1 MEGILDKIF
10 NFDLLTLIYYLFF
23 ISGTVL
29 FNVTLFFYFF
39 LLPYIFYSDKVTF
52 KSMTK
57 GLIKGLLSGIVLLFA
72 AIVTVSIDYI
82 QKGLDPENVVRVS
95 FRYLTNLS
103 IEINQALFTLD
114 LIILMAWWFL
124 MMSIVGLVYKLFKK
138 KNTWSLF
145 FFDI

>member
-138 KNTWSLF
+138 KNT
-145 FFDI
+145 

>member
-138 KNTWSLF
+138 KKYLISLF
-145 FFDI
+145 L